1 MFEIELF
8 DQSGEKLVSKE
19 FALPGLPIVS
29 QKVVLKEQGEFEVNE
44 VVILIDEQSPNV
56 PKYKVILRRLEM
68 SSRADNTW
76 LGKL

>member
-1 MFEIELF
+1 MFKIELF

-19 FALPGLPIVS
+19 FALHGLPIVS

-56 PKYKVILRRLEM
+56 PTYKVILRRLET
-68 SSRADNTW
+68 SSRADTTW